1 MRNKYFISLLLTL
14 TFFISNEVS
23 ASVFSKA
30 DALSFAQSWIT
41 KKSNNEEVN
50 YTVNQKCLQEITEN
64 KNVITYIFSVS
75 PQGYVVVTSNNNTST
90 VLAYSLDNNFIDAS
104 SNEGIIATN
113 LISQL
118 GHNYLL
124 ESDESTNIISKVSTT
139 DFEIGPFVQS
149 LWGQVN
155 CYNNNNSLV
164 NVSNYYTPSN
174 YAPGCVAVSMAT
186 LMHHYTWPIVG
197 IGSHTDIDS
206 YGNSRGNYTA
216 EFENTQYD
224 WGNILTRYKNKPS
237 TDIQREAE
245 GLLLYQTAIALNM
258 DFENNGST
266 SNVNRIPDAG
276 NDFFR
281 YSSMFRSESSS
292 VFWQLLD
299 TSMFNEIPVVFS
311 VSGNGYG
318 HSVVCDGIRI
328 ESNNDYYYHLN
339 MGWWGTSNGWY
350 RIRDSFNAGGYS
362 VINGGVFN
370 FLPIPVLETPI
381 VSATADLIQLNWQY
395 APNCI
400 ADAYEVEQ
408 KINNGNWESISN
420 DIHDTAL
427 SISVDPSSI
436 YAFRVKAKYKNSW
449 SFSSWSNE
457 EQVRYLGVNDNV
469 SLDDISCGPN
479 PVNDRLNIYFPTGNK
494 TIDLSVYNSI
504 GNTILNLNKTN
515 LTNIVTIS
523 TVNWS
528 SGLYFVRLTDGTNSK
543 VINVI
548 KK

>member
-1 MRNKYFISLLLTL
+1 MRNKYFISLLLILTL
-14 TFFISNEVS
+14 FIISEVS
-23 ASVFSKA
+23 ASEA
-30 DALSFAQSWIT
+30 DALSFAQSWVIE
-41 KKSNNEEVN
+41 KSNNEEVN
-50 YTVNQKCLQEITEN
+50 YTVNQECLQEITEN
-64 KNVITYIFSVS
+64 NNIITYIFSVS

-90 VLAYSLDNNFIDAS
+90 VLAYSLDNNFVETS

-113 LISQL
+113 LLSQI
-118 GHNYLL
+118 GYNYFL
-124 ESDESTNIISKVSTT
+124 ESYENTNVNKVSTT

-155 CYNNNNSLV
+155 CYDNNGSLV

-186 LMHHYTWPIVG
+186 LMHHYTWPKVG
-197 IGSHTDIDS
+197 VGSHTDIDS
-206 YGNSRGNYTA
+206 YGSSRGSYTA
-216 EFENTQYD
+216 DFENTQYD

-281 YSSMFRSESSS
+281 FSSIFRSESSS

-339 MGWWGTSNGWY
+339 MGWWGASNGWY
-350 RIRDSFNAGGYS
+350 RIRSNFNAGGYS

-381 VSATADLIQLNWQY
+381 ISATADVIQLNWQY
-395 APNCI
+395 AANYTV
-400 ADAYEVEQ
+400 DAYEVEQ

-420 DIHDTAL
+420 DIHDTTL
-427 SISVDPSSI
+427 SISVNPSSI
-436 YAFRVKAKYKNSW
+436 YTFRVKAKYKNIW
-449 SFSSWSNE
+449 SFNSWSNE

-469 SLDDISCGPN
+469 NLDAISYGPN
-479 PVNDRLNIYFPTGNK
+479 PVNDILNIYFPSSNK
-494 TIDLSVYNSI
+494 TIDLSVYNNI
-504 GNTILNLNKTN
+504 GNSILQLNKTN

-528 SGLYFVRLTDGTNSK
+528 SGLYFVRLTDGANNK